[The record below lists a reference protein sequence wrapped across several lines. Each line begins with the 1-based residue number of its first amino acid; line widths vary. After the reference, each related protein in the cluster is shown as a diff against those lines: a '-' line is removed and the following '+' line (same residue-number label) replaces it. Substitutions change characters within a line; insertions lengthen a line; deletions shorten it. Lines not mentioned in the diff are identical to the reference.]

1 MSWAGPGCAAWVG
14 IFLLTFRDSQ
24 RGNARPLKHGTD
36 GLFHNSVTNYQR
48 TSRSVPEDRRL
59 ISHVNYKIHGSQSFL
74 TAYQPFKYRRNSPY
88 F

>member
-36 GLFHNSVTNYQR
+36 GLFHNSVTNYQP

-59 ISHVNYKIHGSQSFL
+59 ISQVYFQIHRLEPFL
-74 TAYQPFKYRRNSPY
+74 TTHPPFK
-88 F
+88 